1 MKKGDE
7 DENKT
12 PDLPSEKEKTRG
24 IIVYPLPEEEFEYS
38 ASLRGPHMA
47 LLIASIIEWTKDL
60 DRNKLYGS
68 TSEEIREKIK
78 ELCDEYYVTDI
89 IRRIEFTEKA

>member
-1 MKKGDE
+1 MGKS
-7 DENKT
+7 
-12 PDLPSEKEKTRG
+12 DLPANKEETRG

-47 LLIASIIEWTKDL
+47 LLIASIIEWTKEL
-60 DRNKLYGS
+60 DRKELYGS

-78 ELCDEYYVTDI
+78 ELCEEYYVTDI

>member
-1 MKKGDE
+1 MEEGSKKS
-7 DENKT
+7 
-12 PDLPSEKEKTRG
+12 DLPVEKEKSRG
-24 IIVYPLPEEEFEYS
+24 VIVYPLPEEEFEYS

-60 DRNKLYGS
+60 DRDKLYGS

-89 IRRIEFTEKA
+89 IRRIEFTEKS

>member
-1 MKKGDE
+1 MEEG
-7 DENKT
+7 N
-12 PDLPSEKEKTRG
+12 LPVEKEKSRG
-24 IIVYPLPEEEFEYS
+24 VIVYPLPEEEFEYS

-47 LLIASIIEWTKDL
+47 LLIASIIEWTKEL
-60 DRNKLYGS
+60 DRKELYGS

-78 ELCDEYYVTDI
+78 ELCEEYYVTDI